1 MAQVVRNR
9 PLMHFMA
16 ALSAR
21 SARRHFLPFLL
32 LGLIA
37 TAAGGCATFK
47 KHMPLPD
54 TFHTDVSKQRRVRKE
69 AIVDNFDMQRNL
81 AQVQS
86 AEARREQGDL
96 TGARHDL
103 LAVLQRDPAQPAA
116 LRMLEEMDA
125 SDQGESE
132 MAQLEQTAEDSA
144 WLTVADRSP
153 SKPPNQQVR
162 VNNTAAVMQVAAWA
176 FATGDDD
183 RAVAQLITFAGD
195 GRRSEEQLQQA
206 AALALRSDA
215 LPLAVQLAGD
225 ALQRY
230 PRSAGLYRIRGAA
243 EYRLGDYQSA
253 QSSLRQAVSL
263 DNSHPLAYFLLG
275 LTCERLGESNEAAQ
289 HLQQAAA
296 IDPRYA
302 RR

>member
-1 MAQVVRNR
+1 MAQVVRTRRRQCFMVALCER
-9 PLMHFMA
+9 PA
-16 ALSAR
+16 C
-21 SARRHFLPFLL
+21 RRIVTCLL
-32 LGLIA
+32 LGLIG
-37 TAAGGCATFK
+37 AAVGGCAAFE
-47 KHMPLPD
+47 KHVPLPD

-96 TGARHDL
+96 VGARHDL
-103 LAVLQRDPAQPAA
+103 LAVLQRDPAHPAA
-116 LRMLEEMDA
+116 LRLLEEMDA
-125 SDQGESE
+125 SDRRKPNLGQSE
-132 MAQLEQTAEDSA
+132 QPADDSA

-153 SKPPNQQVR
+153 SKSPNQPVR

-176 FATGDDD
+176 FASGDDD
-183 RAVAQLITFAGD
+183 GAVAQLITFAGD

-206 AALALRSDA
+206 AALALRSDS

>member
-9 PLMHFMA
+9 PPRRFLATFRA
-16 ALSAR
+16 P
-21 SARRHFLPFLL
+21 SARRRLLACLL

-37 TAAGGCATFK
+37 SVTAGCAAFE
-47 KHMPLPD
+47 KHVPLPD

-69 AIVDNFDMQRNL
+69 AIVDNFDTQRNL

-86 AEARREQGDL
+86 AESRRKQGDL
-96 TGARHDL
+96 AGARHDL

-116 LRMLEEMDA
+116 QRMLEEMDA
-125 SDQGESE
+125 SDSGEQE
-132 MAQLEQTAEDSA
+132 VAQIGQSAADTA
-144 WLTVADRSP
+144 WLPVAPEQSNL
-153 SKPPNQQVR
+153 PNQPVR

-176 FATGDDD
+176 FATGEDD
-183 RAVAQLITFAGD
+183 RAGAQLITFAGD

-206 AALALRSDA
+206 AALALRSNA

-243 EYRLGDYQSA
+243 EYRMGDYQSA

-275 LTCERLGESNEAAQ
+275 LTCERLGETSEAAQ
-289 HLQQAAA
+289 HLLQAAA